1 MADTPRRF
9 APAQSAQDRRRFFRL
24 DDQLQMSLRRA
35 TEDEQRG
42 ARARGSDVMAD
53 VDRRLGVLIAAARVQ
68 APAVAELAELL
79 NRKLDHVIQT
89 LELNEELAQRASFR
103 EYAVNLSAC
112 GMALSCGERFEPGEK
127 MIVEILLPPNATRLV
142 LHARAVK
149 VTPRPDGGYDLKADF
164 AGIEAEDQEFLIQYI
179 MRRQSQLLQQMR
191 EERELRPGALAAA
204 TRDSS
209 GSS

>member
-9 APAQSAQDRRRFFRL
+9 APVQSAQDRRRFFRL

-127 MIVEILLPPNATRLV
+127 MVVEILLPPNATRLV

>member
-9 APAQSAQDRRRFFRL
+9 APVQSAQDRRRFFRL

-127 MIVEILLPPNATRLV
+127 MVVEILLPPNATRLA
-142 LHARAVK
+142 LQARAVK

>member
-127 MIVEILLPPNATRLV
+127 MVVEILLPPNATRLV

>member
-9 APAQSAQDRRRFFRL
+9 APVQSAQDRRRFFRL

-127 MIVEILLPPNATRLV
+127 MVVEILLPPNATRLV
-142 LHARAVK
+142 LQARAVK

-209 GSS
+209 GTS

>member
-35 TEDEQRG
+35 TEDEQSG
-42 ARARGSDVMAD
+42 VRARSSDVMVD

-79 NRKLDHVIQT
+79 NRKLDHVIRT

-127 MIVEILLPPNATRLV
+127 MVVEILFPPTATRVV
-142 LHARAVK
+142 LKARAVK

-164 AGIEAEDQEFLIQYI
+164 AGIGAEDQEFLIQYI

-204 TRDSS
+204 TRDPA
-209 GSS
+209 GST

>member
-9 APAQSAQDRRRFFRL
+9 APVQSAQDRRRFFRL

-35 TEDEQRG
+35 TEDEQSG
-42 ARARGSDVMAD
+42 ARARGSDVMVD

-112 GMALSCGERFEPGEK
+112 GMALSCGERFEPGEN
-127 MIVEILLPPNATRLV
+127 MIVEMLLPPNATRLV
-142 LHARAVK
+142 LKARAVK

-164 AGIEAEDQEFLIQYI
+164 AGIDAEDQEFLIQYI

-204 TRDSS
+204 TRDSA
-209 GSS
+209 GST

>member
-9 APAQSAQDRRRFFRL
+9 APVQSAQDRRRFFRL

-127 MIVEILLPPNATRLV
+127 MVVEILLPPNATRLA
-142 LHARAVK
+142 LQARAVK

-209 GSS
+209 GNS

>member
-9 APAQSAQDRRRFFRL
+9 APVQSAQDRRRFFRL

-35 TEDEQRG
+35 TEDEQSG
-42 ARARGSDVMAD
+42 ARARGSDVMVD

-112 GMALSCGERFEPGEK
+112 GMALSCGERFEPGEN
-127 MIVEILLPPNATRLV
+127 MIVEMLLPPNATRLV
-142 LHARAVK
+142 LKARAVK

-164 AGIEAEDQEFLIQYI
+164 AGIDAEDQEFLIQYI

-191 EERELRPGALAAA
+191 EERELRPGALAAG
-204 TRDSS
+204 TRDSA
-209 GSS
+209 GST

>member
-1 MADTPRRF
+1 MPDTPRRF

-24 DDQLQMSLRRA
+24 DDHLQMSLRRA
-35 TEDEQRG
+35 SAEEQIG
-42 ARARGSDVMAD
+42 TRARGSDVMAD
-53 VDRRLGVLIAAARVQ
+53 VDRRLGVLIASARVQ

-112 GMALSCGERFEPGEK
+112 GMALSCGERFEPGERLL
-127 MIVEILLPPNATRLV
+127 VEILFPPNATRLA
-142 LHARAVK
+142 LQARAVK
-149 VTPRPDGGYDLKADF
+149 ITPRPDGGYDLKADF
-164 AGIEAEDQEFLIQYI
+164 AAIPAEDQEFLIQYI

-204 TRDSS
+204 VRDSA
-209 GSS
+209 GS